1 MNRVATGNSYSTV
14 LNDLMRAQVR
24 QQEANAQVSSG
35 KTASDLKGFSRQAE
49 TLLATRSIQT
59 KIDGFLTQG
68 QTLTSKLE
76 SQDLALNQTADAAA
90 GARQA
95 IAEALATGR
104 GEALMGELSSWFSS
118 ASDSLNARFGGR
130 YLFAGGQVD
139 TPPVSATAMA
149 DLTSQPSVA
158 AFFSNDNLAPASQLD
173 GSPPTQSGFPADQLG
188 TGPSDAFRQVQAFVD
203 ANGDFSGQLSTAQ
216 STFLQGMLGQF
227 ETARSS
233 LTDATARNGL
243 IQNRVDKTMET
254 QDARKSM
261 LEGMVSGIT
270 DVDMAEAISRLQQ
283 AQTTVQASAQVF
295 NTLSQSSLLNLLQS

>member
-24 QQEANAQVSSG
+24 QQDANAQVSSG
-35 KTASDLKGFSRQAE
+35 KTASDLKGFARQAE

-59 KIDGFLTQG
+59 RTDGFITQG
-68 QTLTSKLE
+68 QTLVSKLQ
-76 SQDLALNQTADAAA
+76 SQDLALSQAADAAR

-95 IAEALATGR
+95 LAEALATGR
-104 GEALMGELSSWFSS
+104 GEALMSEMSSWFSS

-139 TPPVSATAMA
+139 TPPVSAASMA
-149 DLTSQPSVA
+149 DLTSQPTVA
-158 AFFSNDNLAPASQLD
+158 SFFENDDLVPTNRLD
-173 GSPPTQSGFPADQLG
+173 ESTTIQSGFLADDLG
-188 TGPSDAFRQVQAFVD
+188 TPLFDAFRQVQDFVD
-203 ANGDFSGQLSTAQ
+203 VNGTFTGQLTSAQ
-216 STFLQGMLGQF
+216 TLFLQGMLDDFDAAG
-227 ETARSS
+227 TG

-243 IQNRVDKTMET
+243 IQNRVEKTLES
-254 QDARKSM
+254 QESRKSM
-261 LEGMVSGIT
+261 LEGMVGGIT

-295 NTLSQSSLLNLLQS
+295 NTLSNSSLLDLLR

>member
-1 MNRVATGNSYSTV
+1 MNRVATGNSYSSV

-24 QQEANAQVSSG
+24 QQDANAQVSSG
-35 KTASDLKGFSRQAE
+35 KVASDLKGFARQAE

-59 KIDGFLTQG
+59 RTDSFLSQG
-68 QTLTSKLE
+68 KTLSSKLE
-76 SQDLALNQTADAAA
+76 SQDLALSQTAEAAG

-104 GEALMGELSSWFSS
+104 GESLMSELSSWFSS

-139 TPPVSATAMA
+139 TAPVTIESMA
-149 DLTSQPSVA
+149 DLTTQPTVA
-158 AFFSNDNLAPASQLD
+158 AFFQNDNLAPTNQLD
-173 GSPPTQSGFPADQLG
+173 ESTTIQSGFLADQLG
-188 TGPSDAFRQVQAFVD
+188 GGLFDAFRQVQSFVD
-203 ANGDFSGQLSTAQ
+203 ANGDFTGALTTTQQ
-216 STFLQGMLGQF
+216 TFLQSMLDDF
-227 ETARSS
+227 ETARGS

-243 IQNRVDKTMET
+243 IQNRVDKTMDT
-254 QDARKSM
+254 QDARKAM
-261 LEGMVSGIT
+261 LETMVGGIT

>member
-35 KTASDLKGFSRQAE
+35 KTASNLKGFSRQAE

-68 QTLTSKLE
+68 QTLTAKLE

-139 TPPVSATAMA
+139 TPPVTAGAMA
-149 DLTSQPSVA
+149 DLTSQPAVA
-158 AFFSNDNLAPASQLD
+158 AFFNNDNLAPASQLD
-173 GSPPTQSGFPADQLG
+173 ESTTIQSGFLADQLG
-188 TGPSDAFRQVQAFVD
+188 TGLFDAFRQVQAFVD
-203 ANGDFSGQLSTAQ
+203 ANGDFTGQLSTAQ

-227 ETARSS
+227 ETARSG

-254 QDARKSM
+254 QEARRSM

-283 AQTTVQASAQVF
+283 AQTTVQATAQVF
-295 NTLSQSSLLNLLQS
+295 NTLSQSSLLNLLQA